1 MCKIKAVDPN
11 KTYKFL
17 RSVVF

>member
-11 KTYKFL
+11 KTYTFL